1 MKLRSQVFLFLLLL
15 GLTPLLVSVAINIPL
30 VLDRIELFY
39 HKAYLQKLR
48 ADFRDLD
55 QHITRRQE
63 MVRLSGNYMTK
74 VFEGPYKNAPQ
85 WEKEMQAYVRSKGK
99 QPGKVYFFYTTCP
112 KCAKAYGKNYVV
124 GIAEVMPG
132 E

>member
-63 MVRLSGNYMTK
+63 IRRGSSRRSLS
-74 VFEGPYKNAPQ
+74 Q
-85 WEKEMQAYVRSKGK
+85 
-99 QPGKVYFFYTTCP
+99 
-112 KCAKAYGKNYVV
+112 
-124 GIAEVMPG
+124 
-132 E
+132 